1 MNSSKIQMA
10 AKLWLA
16 LGAFVIALVAV
27 IGFAGWRFITTQTE
41 GEAALKAVNRRVE
54 AATRWAG
61 LTEANAA
68 RTQALVLSNE
78 AVVEVAFKDVIA
90 ATSAKISEV
99 QKSIE
104 GMTLQPEDR
113 AQLQKIAAS
122 RKAMVDLR
130 GAARALKLAGKQ
142 DDAMAMVGAQYNP
155 AVSVYLTNLRDFV
168 AMQEKALVQTQT
180 NINDAT
186 AFTLKI
192 TGAMLMLM
200 LMLLIVGAMG
210 FIRSILTPLGQANA
224 LAARIAAGDLSA
236 TIAVDRGDEFGDLIR
251 SLLTMSQ
258 SLGHMVRQVRQST
271 DSIAIA
277 SAEIAAGNNDLSQR
291 TEQTSSDLQQTSA
304 SMGQLT
310 QTVQQSVGS
319 AQQASKLAANAS
331 VVAERGGV
339 VVTQVVATMEDINH
353 SSKKIADII
362 GVIDGIAFQTNI
374 LALNAAVEAARA
386 GEQGRGFAVVASE
399 VRNLAQRSAQAAKEI
414 KVLIDASVDKV
425 ESGARLVAA
434 AGTTMTDIVQ
444 SVRQVTQMIGE
455 ITAAASTQSAG
466 IADVND
472 AVTNLDQMTQQNAAL
487 VEESAAA
494 AQSLRDQADQLT
506 QVVAAFKISS
516 DRVGVNDG
524 GTHTAVMPA
533 PVRANARFS

>member
-1 MNSSKIQMA
+1 MNRKNFQMA

-16 LGAFVIALVAV
+16 VGALVLALMAV
-27 IGFAGWRFITTQTE
+27 TGFAGLRFFKTQSE
-41 GEAALKAVNRRVE
+41 GEIALKAVNRRVE

-78 AVVEVAFKDVIA
+78 VVIESAFKDLIA
-90 ATSAKISEV
+90 AASTQISEV

-104 GMTLQPEDR
+104 DMDLRPEDST
-113 AQLQKIAAS
+113 QLKKIAAS
-122 RKAMVDLR
+122 RKFMIDLR
-130 GAARALKLAGKQ
+130 GSARALKVAGKQ
-142 DDAMAMVGAQYNP
+142 DEAIAMIGAQYNP
-155 AVSVYLTNLRDFV
+155 AVSAYLANLRDFV
-168 AMQEKALVQTQT
+168 AMQEKALVQTQAD
-180 NINDAT
+180 INDAT
-186 AFTLKI
+186 AITLNTAGVGVVLI
-192 TGAMLMLM
+192 LALLVGGAFGL
-200 LMLLIVGAMG
+200 
-210 FIRSILTPLGQANA
+210 IRSILIPLGQANA
-224 LAARIAAGDLSA
+224 LAARIAGGDLSA
-236 TIAVDRGDEFGDLIR
+236 NMSVDRSDEFGDLIR

-258 SLGHMVRQVRQST
+258 SLGRMVHQVRQST
-271 DSIAIA
+271 DNIAIA
-277 SAEIAAGNNDLSQR
+277 SAEIAAGNNDLSHR

-310 QTVQQSVGS
+310 QTVQQSVSS

-331 VVAERGGV
+331 AVAERGGI
-339 VVTQVVATMEDINH
+339 VVTQVVATMEDINL

-487 VEESAAA
+487 VEQSAAA

-506 QVVAAFKISS
+506 QVVAAFKISGS
-516 DRVGVNDG
+516 GAGGSGGVL
-524 GTHTAVMPA
+524 TAVTPV
-533 PVRANARFS
+533 PVRGMV

>member
-1 MNSSKIQMA
+1 MNRKNFQMA

-16 LGAFVIALVAV
+16 VGALVLALMMV
-27 IGFAGWRFITTQTE
+27 TGFAGWRFTKTQSE
-41 GEAALKAVNRRVE
+41 GEIALKAVNRRVE

-78 AVVEVAFKDVIA
+78 AVVESAFKDVIA
-90 ATSAKISEV
+90 ATSMQISEV

-104 GMTLQPEDR
+104 GMTLRPEDS
-113 AQLQKIAAS
+113 AQLKKIAAS
-122 RKAMVDLR
+122 RKNMIDLR
-130 GAARALKLAGKQ
+130 GSARALKVAGKQ
-142 DDAMAMVGAQYNP
+142 DEAMAMIGAQYNP
-155 AVSVYLTNLRDFV
+155 AVSAYLTNLRDFV
-168 AMQEKALVQTQT
+168 AMQEKALVQAQT
-180 NINDAT
+180 ETNDAT
-186 AFTLKI
+186 ALTLKI
-192 TGAMLMLM
+192 AGAGV
-200 LMLLIVGAMG
+200 LLILALLIGGAFG
-210 FIRSILTPLGQANA
+210 LIRSILTPLGQANA
-224 LAARIAAGDLSA
+224 LAARIAGGDLS
-236 TIAVDRGDEFGDLIR
+236 TTMTVDRGDEFGDLIR

-258 SLGHMVRQVRQST
+258 SLGRMVHQVRQST

-310 QTVQQSVGS
+310 QTVQQSVDS

-331 VVAERGGV
+331 AVAERGGT
-339 VVTQVVATMEDINH
+339 VVTQVVATMEDINL

-506 QVVAAFKISS
+506 QVVATFKISGS
-516 DRVGVNDG
+516 SASSSGVL
-524 GTHTAVMPA
+524 TAVTPA
-533 PVRANARFS
+533 PVRSGTAGN

>member
-1 MNSSKIQMA
+1 MNHKNIQIA

-16 LGAFVIALVAV
+16 VGILVLV
-27 IGFAGWRFITTQTE
+27 SVVVTGFAGWRFTKTQSE
-41 GEAALKAVNRRVE
+41 GEIALKAVNRRVE

-68 RTQALVLSNE
+68 RTQALVLSNDV
-78 AVVEVAFKDVIA
+78 AVETAFKDMV
-90 ATSAKISEV
+90 ATTSTQISEV

-104 GMTLQPEDR
+104 GMDLRPEDS
-113 AQLQKIAAS
+113 AQLKKIAAS
-122 RKAMVDLR
+122 RKTMIDLR
-130 GAARALKLAGKQ
+130 VSAHALKVAGKQ
-142 DDAMAMVGAQYNP
+142 DEAMAMVAAQYNP
-155 AVSVYLTNLRDFV
+155 AVLAYLTNLRDFV
-168 AMQEKALVQTQT
+168 AMQEKALEQAQAD
-180 NINDAT
+180 INDTIAL
-186 AFTLKI
+186 TLKI
-192 TGAMLMLM
+192 AGAGV
-200 LMLLIVGAMG
+200 LLILLLLIGGAFG
-210 FIRSILTPLGQANA
+210 LIRSILTPLGQANA
-224 LAARIAAGDLSA
+224 LAARIAGGDLSA
-236 TIAVDRGDEFGDLIR
+236 TMVVERGDEFGDLIR

-258 SLGHMVRQVRQST
+258 SLGRMVHQVRQST

-319 AQQASKLAANAS
+319 AQQATQLAANAS
-331 VVAERGGV
+331 MVAERGGT
-339 VVTQVVATMEDINH
+339 VVTQVVATMEDINL

-506 QVVAAFKISS
+506 QVVAAFKISGGS
-516 DRVGVNDG
+516 ASSSGVL
-524 GTHTAVMPA
+524 TAVTPA
-533 PVRANARFS
+533 LVRGTARN